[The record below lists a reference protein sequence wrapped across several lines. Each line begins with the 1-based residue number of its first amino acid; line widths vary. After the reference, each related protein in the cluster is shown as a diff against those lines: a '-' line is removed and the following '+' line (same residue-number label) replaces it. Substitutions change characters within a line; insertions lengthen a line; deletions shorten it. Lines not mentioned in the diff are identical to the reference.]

1 MMTDKVYKAFCLA
14 VRAHDGQ
21 YDKGG
26 SPYIL
31 HPVAV
36 ASQVS
41 GEEEKILALLHDTV
55 EDTDVTNE
63 EVREQFGNVIAD
75 ALDCLTHRDGE
86 SYGEYLSRVM
96 TNNLAIT
103 VKLADLHNNMD
114 LSRIK
119 NPTEKDRK
127 RLEKYKA
134 AESRLMKF
142 KKAI

>member
-1 MMTDKVYKAFCLA
+1 MGNKEYEALQLA
-14 VRAHDGQ
+14 IRAHDGQ

-31 HPVAV
+31 HPIAV
-36 ASQVS
+36 AKQVS
-41 GEEEKILALLHDTV
+41 GEDEKVLALLHDTV

-63 EVREQFGNVIAD
+63 EVRKRFGNVIAD

-86 SYGEYLSRVM
+86 AYGEYLSRVM
-96 TNNLAIT
+96 TNKLAIT
-103 VKLADLHNNMD
+103 VKLADLHNNMV

-134 AESRLMKF
+134 AESRLMNF

>member
-1 MMTDKVYKAFCLA
+1 MSDKEYEALRLA
-14 VRAHDGQ
+14 IRAHDGQ

-31 HPVAV
+31 HPIAV
-36 ASQVS
+36 ARQVS
-41 GEEEKILALLHDTV
+41 GENEKVLALLHDTV

-63 EVREQFGNVIAD
+63 EVRKQFGSEIAD

-96 TNNLAIT
+96 TNKLAIT

-134 AESRLMKF
+134 AESRLMNF

>member
-1 MMTDKVYKAFCLA
+1 MNNKVYEALCLA

-26 SPYIL
+26 NPYIL
-31 HPVAV
+31 HPMAV
-36 ASQVS
+36 ARQVS
-41 GEEEKILALLHDTV
+41 GEDEKILALLHDTV

-63 EVREQFGNVIAD
+63 EIRNLFGNEIAD

-86 SYGEYLSRVM
+86 SYNEYLLRVV
-96 TNNLAIT
+96 TNKLAIA

-119 NPTEKDRK
+119 DPTVKDK
-127 RLEKYKA
+127 ERLEKYKK
-134 AESRLMKF
+134 AEKLLAL
-142 KKAI
+142 KKAV